1 MHFQQ
6 RQLTRA
12 TLLALREHGLYVC
25 QRDGRGKIALELELP
40 YEEILPVRAERRRHV
55 PQRQLMGLL
64 FGALWLAATT
74 LSPRAGGGAG
84 WLAQF
89 WGWAFAAGAGLVAFF
104 MYGLHHWW
112 SQRILHTAR
121 AQVVLPDTPAE
132 RAAFHD
138 FTVALDRRA
147 KTYLRR
153 EYGAVNPLGVIEP
166 QLRRVAWLQKL
177 DVFSPAEARA
187 LTTRLTGRVPNAP
200 LSSLGQDLDMPF
212 VN

>member
-25 QRDGRGKIALELELP
+25 QRDGRGNIALELEMP
-40 YEEILPVRAERRRHV
+40 YEEILPVRTERRRQV

-64 FGALWLAATT
+64 FGALWLAAT
-74 LSPRAGGGAG
+74 LVPRTSSGAA
-84 WLAQF
+84 WLAEF
-89 WGWAFAAGAGLVAFF
+89 WGWAFAAGLAMVAFF
-104 MYGLHHWW
+104 CYGLHHWW

-121 AQVVLPDTPAE
+121 AQVVLPDTPTE
-132 RAAFHD
+132 RAAFHA
-138 FTVALDRRA
+138 FSLALDRRA

-153 EYGAVNPLGVIEP
+153 EYGTVNPLGNIEP
-166 QLRRVAWLQKL
+166 QLRRVAWLQEL
-177 DVFSPAEARA
+177 NVFSPAEARA
-187 LTTRLTGRVPNAP
+187 LTTRLTGQVPNAP
-200 LSSLGQDLDMPF
+200 LTSLGEDLDLPF

>member
-25 QRDGRGKIALELELP
+25 QRDGRGHIALELEMP
-40 YEEILPVRAERRRHV
+40 YEEILPVRTERRRQV

-64 FGALWLAATT
+64 FGALWLAAT
-74 LSPRAGGGAG
+74 LGRPGGGAA
-84 WLAQF
+84 WLAEF
-89 WGWAFAAGAGLVAFF
+89 WGWALAAGLGLVAVFF
-104 MYGLHHWW
+104 YGLHHWW
-112 SQRILHTAR
+112 SQRVLHTAR

-138 FTVALDRRA
+138 FSLALDRRA

-153 EYGAVNPLGVIEP
+153 EYGTVNPLGNIEP
-166 QLRRVAWLQKL
+166 QLRRVAWLQEL
-177 DVFSPAEARA
+177 NVFSPAEARA
-187 LTTRLTGRVPNAP
+187 LTTRLTGRVPNQP
-200 LSSLGQDLDMPF
+200 QTRLGPDLDLPF

>member
-25 QRDGRGKIALELELP
+25 QRDGRGHIALELEMP
-40 YEEILPVRAERRRHV
+40 YEEILPVRAERRRQV

-64 FGALWLAATT
+64 FGALWLATS
-74 LSPRAGGGAG
+74 LVPREVSGAAWLAESWGWVFAGGV
-84 WLAQF
+84 
-89 WGWAFAAGAGLVAFF
+89 GLVVFF
-104 MYGLHHWW
+104 YYGLHNWW
-112 SQRILHTAR
+112 SQRVLHTAR
-121 AQVVLPDTPAE
+121 AQVVLADTPAE
-132 RAAFHD
+132 RAAFQD
-138 FTVALDRRA
+138 FTTALDRRA

-153 EYGAVNPLGVIEP
+153 EYGTVNPLGNIEP
-166 QLRRVAWLQKL
+166 QLRRVAWLREL

-187 LTTRLTGRVPNAP
+187 LTTRLTGQVPNAP
-200 LSSLGQDLDMPF
+200 LTSLGQDLDMPF

>member
-25 QRDGRGKIALELELP
+25 LRDGRGKIALEIEMP
-40 YEEILPVRAERRRHV
+40 YEEILPVRAERRRQV

-64 FGALWLAATT
+64 FGALWLATT
-74 LSPRAGGGAG
+74 TFSPRAGGPGG
-84 WLAQF
+84 LAQY
-89 WGWAFAAGAGLVAFF
+89 WGWAGAAGLGMAALFF
-104 MYGLHHWW
+104 YGLHNWW
-112 SQRILHTAR
+112 SQRVLHTAR

-132 RAAFHD
+132 RAAFQE
-138 FTVALDRRA
+138 FAVALDRRA

-153 EYGAVNPLGVIEP
+153 EYGTVNPLGSIEP
-166 QLRRVAWLQKL
+166 QLRRVAWLQEL
-177 DVFSPAEARA
+177 NVFSPAEARA
-187 LTTRLTGRVPNAP
+187 LTTRLTGQVPNAP
-200 LSSLGQDLDMPF
+200 LTSLGQDLDLPF

>member
-6 RQLTRA
+6 RQLTCA

-25 QRDGRGKIALELELP
+25 QRDGRGHIALELEMP
-40 YEEILPVRAERRRHV
+40 YEEILPVRAERRRQV

-64 FGALWLAATT
+64 FGALWLATT
-74 LSPRAGGGAG
+74 LVPRPGDGAAG
-84 WLAQF
+84 LAQD
-89 WGWAFAAGAGLVAFF
+89 WGWAFAGGLGLVAVFF
-104 MYGLHHWW
+104 YGLRHWW
-112 SQRILHTAR
+112 SQRVLHTAR

-132 RAAFHD
+132 RAAFQD
-138 FTVALDRRA
+138 FAVALDRRA

-153 EYGAVNPLGVIEP
+153 EYGTVNPLGNIEP
-166 QLRRVAWLQKL
+166 QLRRVAWLQEL
-177 DVFSPAEARA
+177 NVFSPAEARA

-200 LSSLGQDLDMPF
+200 LTSLGEGLDLPF